1 MSFTVS
7 TNRETH
13 ILRVRAEDSFLHF
26 DRTGRFLRRIWPD
39 QVIRRGLD
47 GRLLLVKLIRKGKT
61 AYRAYRDLPEAE
73 RETFLAAVYRQG
85 VTVLRAHRPGD
96 PWIKVLERWSPA
108 LLAEDKQAFDKVY
121 LPISILPP
129 DQYNSLVI
137 QVAHGCSYNQ
147 CLFCD
152 FYRDRKFHIKSMEEL
167 QRHIGNV
174 KDFFGDRLADRSGI
188 FLADGNALVIPTQRL
203 TAMLDLLTTAF
214 APGAIQFST
223 FMDTFNAKHKSAQDL
238 QSLRAHGLDKVYVGL
253 ETGANRL
260 RAFLHKPGTAAEAAA
275 ALTSLKEAGFRLGV
289 IILVGAGGRSF
300 AAEHMRE
307 TLDVLKDVPL
317 TKEDTV
323 FLSPFV
329 EPGLPEYGSESGMM
343 GLTALTEEETG
354 VEMSRFKQ
362 GLRSGMEVYPPKITL
377 YSIREHLY

>member
-13 ILRVRAEDSFLHF
+13 ILRIHTQESFIHF

-47 GRLLLVKLIRKGKT
+47 GRMLQVKIIRKGRKT
-61 AYRAYRDLPEAE
+61 HREYYDLTEAE
-73 RETFLAAVYRQG
+73 KETFLAAVYREAIN
-85 VTVLRAHRPGD
+85 VLLAHYPGD
-96 PWIKVLERWSPA
+96 PWITVLERWSPV
-108 LLAEDKQAFDKVY
+108 LLAEDKQAFAKVY

-129 DQYNSLVI
+129 DQYSSLVI
-137 QVAHGCSYNQ
+137 QVAHGCSYNE

-174 KDFFGDRLADRSGI
+174 KDFFGERLADRYGI
-188 FLADGNALVIPTQRL
+188 FLADGNALIIPTQRL
-203 TAMLDLLTTAF
+203 EAMLDLMALEF
-214 APGAIQFST
+214 APGAVQFST

-238 QSLRAHGLDKVYVGL
+238 KSICAHGLSKVYVGL
-253 ETGANRL
+253 ETGSNRL
-260 RAFLHKPGTAAEAAA
+260 RTFLHKPGTAAEAAT
-275 ALTSLKEAGFRLGV
+275 ALIHLKEAGFRLGV
-289 IILVGAGGRSF
+289 IILIGVGGRSF
-300 AAEHMRE
+300 AAEHLQE

-317 TKEDTV
+317 TKDDTV

-329 EPGLPEYGSESGMM
+329 EPSFPEYTEESGML
-343 GLTALTEEETG
+343 GLAALTQEEISAE
-354 VEMSRFKQ
+354 VSRFMQ
-362 GLRSGMEVYPPKITL
+362 SLRDFPPKITL
-377 YSIREHLY
+377 YSIQEHLY

>member
-1 MSFTVS
+1 MPFIVS

-13 ILRVRAEDSFLHF
+13 ILRIHTQESFIHF
-26 DRTGRFLRRIWPD
+26 DRTGRFLRRIWPN

-47 GRLLLVKLIRKGKT
+47 GRMLQVKLIRKGKT
-61 AYRAYRDLPEAE
+61 ADREYRDLPEAE
-73 RETFLAAVYRQG
+73 KEQALAAVYRQAIDI
-85 VTVLRAHRPGD
+85 LRAHHPGD

-108 LLAEDKQAFDKVY
+108 LLAEDRQAFDKVY

-137 QVAHGCSYNQ
+137 QVTHGCSYNQ

-167 QRHIGNV
+167 QRHIANV
-174 KDFFGDRLADRSGI
+174 KDFFGERLADRHGI

-203 TAMLDLLTTAF
+203 EAMLDLMTVAF
-214 APGAIQFST
+214 APGAVQFST
-223 FMDTFNAKHKSAQDL
+223 FMDTFNAKHKSVQDL
-238 QSLRAHGLDKVYVGL
+238 QSIRAHGLDKVYVGL

-260 RAFLHKPGTAAEAAA
+260 RAFLHKPGTAAEAAS

-300 AAEHMRE
+300 AAEHLEE

-317 TKEDTV
+317 TKDDTI

-329 EPGLPEYGSESGMM
+329 EPNLPEYTEESGVMN
-343 GLTALTEEETG
+343 LAALTEEEISAE
-354 VEMSRFKQ
+354 VSRFKRR
-362 GLRSGMEVYPPKITL
+362 LRGMEVYPAKITL
-377 YSIREHLY
+377 YSILEHLY